1 MANVKSLNVSS
12 TIDSISDYAPLVIFM
27 MMLAMFGL
35 TGWMQHH
42 FLKAALS
49 EKIEGVSYLIFLFPI
64 IVQVLRFVTGFLSAS
79 FFKKG
84 KWLIGF
90 LVLGFSIWLSVFEY
104 SKVDDMTT
112 VWTTIDLSTE
122 AVTHYPTHVDIT
134 KNIIRGIMIVL
145 IWGALVLEFFLAFW
159 ISSVAEEDSAEGLT
173 EKSFSTKSP
182 KGKTD
187 GRPRA
192 GSAGK

>member
-35 TGWMQHH
+35 TGWMQYH
-42 FLKAALS
+42 FLKVALS
-49 EKIEGVSYLIFLFPI
+49 GKIEGVSYLIFLFPI

-104 SKVDDMTT
+104 GKVNDMTI
-112 VWTTIDLSTE
+112 VWTTLEVSTQPI
-122 AVTHYPTHVDIT
+122 THSSTNVNIT

-145 IWGALVLEFFLAFW
+145 IWGALVLESFLAFW
-159 ISSVAEEDSAEGLT
+159 VSSVDEAEDKESAV
-173 EKSFSTKSP
+173 FSSNSP
-182 KGKTD
+182 KPQGE

-192 GSAGK
+192 GKANK